1 MASVPLARRGVCG
14 VVLAVLVLGA
24 FLVLFAVRP
33 PGPRTTP
40 VPPAVPGTPAV
51 QALTAEPPPPKNR
64 PIDPFKGRLL
74 RVLQDFIGYLQS
86 EATLSGAEKTRI
98 LLAGLQEA
106 RSVLREADK
115 DSRDNLSPFK
125 FPVRGMAERLGALD
139 PEAFA
144 RDLGG
149 EFSERGYRASGESDR
164 WAFDPLEE
172 AVYRLVLHDPD
183 FVEPAWAMQI
193 LRWEAVGNQDPLDEV
208 IHRSPP
214 DQYTRADLVRQLF
227 TGNTSSRSGAR
238 QMARALQVVDRPS
251 LEGCVWAELG
261 YGSGQIFGAVR
272 ERVGPQGRLVGVEL
286 GSGYE
291 DFVHRITR
299 RHLHEWGE
307 VTLVRGTEKDCR
319 LPADSVDIAHEA
331 GIHVGV
337 GTPATLEQVTIPWL
351 LSVRRALR
359 PGGLI
364 ILDDCGYPTID
375 GVRAVMQRA
384 GFEEV
389 RMKLMGGHA
398 AGGQHPD
405 FVVSY
410 RRPGVPGPPQG
421 RAGSFPGGLPVVS
434 RGCPGNS
441 RT

>member
-1 MASVPLARRGVCG
+1 MASVRTVGRGVYG
-14 VVLAVLVLGA
+14 VLVAVVVLGA
-24 FLVLFAVRP
+24 LLVLLVARRSGGPATPDPAPLTPSPPPVR
-33 PGPRTTP
+33 GPM
-40 VPPAVPGTPAV
+40 VEA
-51 QALTAEPPPPKNR
+51 PPPKNR
-64 PIDPFKGRLL
+64 PIDPSKRRLL
-74 RVLQDFIGYLQS
+74 HVLQGFIGYLQA
-86 EATLSGAEKTRI
+86 EPTLSGPERTR
-98 LLAGLQEA
+98 LLLEGLREA
-106 RSVLREADK
+106 RATLREADRNA
-115 DSRDNLSPFK
+115 RDNLAPFK
-125 FPVRGMAERLGALD
+125 FAVRGMAERLSVLD
-139 PEAFA
+139 PEALS

-149 EFSERGYRASGESDR
+149 EFTARGYRASGESDR
-164 WAFDPLEE
+164 WAFDSLEE
-172 AVYRLVLHDPD
+172 AVYQLVLHDPQ
-183 FVEPAWAMQI
+183 FVEPARAMQI

-208 IHRSPP
+208 VHRSPP
-214 DQYTRADLVRQLF
+214 DEYTRADLVRQLF

-238 QMARALQVVDRPS
+238 QMARALQVVERSS

-272 ERVGPQGRLVGVEL
+272 EVVGPRGRLVGVEL

-291 DFVHRITR
+291 AFVHRITR
-299 RHLHEWGE
+299 RHLRDWGE

-337 GTPATLEQVTIPWL
+337 GTPETLDQVTIPWL

-364 ILDDCGYPTID
+364 VLDDCGYPTID

-405 FVVSY
+405 FVASY
-410 RRPGVPGPPQG
+410 RKPGVPGPP
-421 RAGSFPGGLPVVS
+421 
-434 RGCPGNS
+434 
-441 RT
+441 